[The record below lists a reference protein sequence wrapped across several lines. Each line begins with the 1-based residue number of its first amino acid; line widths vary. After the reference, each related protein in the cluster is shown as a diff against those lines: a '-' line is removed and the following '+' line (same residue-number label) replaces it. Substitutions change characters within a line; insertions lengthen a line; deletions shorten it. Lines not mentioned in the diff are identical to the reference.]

1 MKRRTKY
8 KFYFKNIQQKIRKSV
23 NNARLMMTTASEVVA
38 ARRVF
43 FFIIIVFPLALCFNA
58 FRIVF
63 FSYAFC
69 NAYFFNAVHFQHRS
83 LRALLLAAEAR

>member
-1 MKRRTKY
+1 MKRRAKY

-43 FFIIIVFPLALCFNA
+43 FYYHRFSFGIVFQRVSYCL
-58 FRIVF
+58 

-69 NAYFFNAVHFQHRS
+69 NAVHFQHRS